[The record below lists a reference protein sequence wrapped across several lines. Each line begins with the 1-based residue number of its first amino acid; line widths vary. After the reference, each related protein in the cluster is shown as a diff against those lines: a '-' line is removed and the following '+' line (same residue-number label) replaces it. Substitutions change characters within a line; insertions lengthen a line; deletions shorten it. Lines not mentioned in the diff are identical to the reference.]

1 VPVRPPWS
9 LLVVVLAGLAV
20 LALVVTRSPGGAG
33 APMAWAGA
41 TTTNGVPEVR
51 PVPLLGEPQ
60 QGLGRIDQLI
70 ESARHSVDLSVY
82 ELADASL
89 EHLLILDAA
98 RGIDVRVIL
107 DGRLERHNNQAAF
120 ASLSAGHVKVIW
132 ASKSFYASHAKYL
145 VVGHST
151 LVVMTLNLTSRY
163 YRDTRDFAVVDR
175 DPADVAAAQS
185 VFGDDWA
192 GRSSGSAPVGDHLV
206 WSPGS
211 TARLLRVIDAAHSSI
226 WVENEEM
233 SDRDVI
239 SALESAAQRGV
250 TVRVTM
256 TESYSTDRAFDQLVA
271 AGVHVA
277 VYRQDAPLYIH
288 AKVILVDSGTA
299 SVQAFIG
306 SQNFSDASLSSNREL
321 GVVLTAQ
328 QVPVGLVTVL
338 ASDFAGARAW
348 TGSAPG

>member
-51 PVPLLGEPQ
+51 PVPLLVEPQ

-120 ASLSAGHVKVIW
+120 DLLGSNHVQVVW
-132 ASKSFYASHAKYL
+132 ASSRFNAFHAKYL
-145 VVGHST
+145 VVDEST

-163 YRDTRDFAVVDR
+163 YVDTRDFAVIDS
-175 DPADVAAAQS
+175 DQADVAAAGT
-185 VFGDDWA
+185 VFGEDWTGA
-192 GRSSGSAPVGDHLV
+192 VGPTPGADHLL

-211 TARLLRVIDAAHSSI
+211 TPGLLRLIDAAHSSI
-226 WVENEEM
+226 WVESEEM
-233 SDRDVI
+233 SDPDI
-239 SALESAAQRGV
+239 IAALASAARRGV
-250 TVRVTM
+250 AVRVTM
-256 TESYSTDRAFDQLVA
+256 TESYSTDRAFDQLVD
-271 AGVHVA
+271 AGVRVS

-288 AKVILVDSGTA
+288 AKVILVDWGHA
-299 SVQAFIG
+299 SAEAFIG
-306 SQNFSDASLSSNREL
+306 SENLSEASLSYDREL
-321 GVVLTAQ
+321 GVVLTAG
-328 QVPVGLVTVL
+328 QVPPGLAPVL
-338 ASDFAGARAW
+338 ASDFAGGRAW
-348 TGSAPG
+348 TAAPPA